1 MWSWGRINSKNGK
14 EDMELDRG
22 RTFIVI
28 SFLNTRSFR
37 EGTNVPAL
45 SQTE

>member
-1 MWSWGRINSKNGK
+1 MWSWGRINSKKEN

-22 RTFIVI
+22 RTFVII
-28 SFLNTRSFR
+28 SFLNRRFFR